1 MSLDPISLDEAD
13 RMLSFVRGVEDRT
26 TWVKMAFI
34 LKEEFGEEGFDMWDY
49 WSSTASNY
57 SPKHARSV
65 WKSCRSQGARKAGI
79 GSLVT
84 LAMQGGY
91 QRQQTQRRVITEE
104 ERQAK
109 AMERAYRIHQEAEQ
123 AKRDQDEAA
132 RIAADMWERAAEDG
146 HAYLARKGIKG
157 ESTRVLS
164 SYALPVRDDET
175 GRVRDW
181 NIRDVLLV
189 PLRHGPNQLVGMQM
203 IFPDGEKHFIKGA
216 PVAGAY
222 CSLGKASP
230 RGVIVVAE
238 GYATAESIYRS
249 TGFYS
254 LAAMNAGNL
263 LAVAAKARA
272 AAPEAEIV
280 IAADDDRFIF
290 ARVVKWLESCGVDC
304 ALLCETNAHDGG
316 KGWKYRWDQDES
328 GVWFVD
334 AWCNG
339 IARQFKNAGMVA
351 AHAAAKAVSG
361 RVVSPAFASL
371 ESRGTDFNDLM
382 LEEGAAMVKSCFN
395 RNSG

>member
-1 MSLDPISLDEAD
+1 MSHDPISLDEAD
-13 RMLSFVRGVEDRT
+13 RMLSFVRGVEDRNL
-26 TWVKMAFI
+26 WVRMAYV
-34 LKEEFGEEGFDMWDY
+34 LKGEFGEEGFDLWDS
-49 WSSTASNY
+49 WSRDGGGY
-57 SPKHARSV
+57 SPKNARAV
-65 WKSCRSQGARKAGI
+65 WKSCKASKSSIGA
-79 GSLVT
+79 LVA
-84 LAMQGGY
+84 LAKEGGY
-91 QRQQTQRRVITEE
+91 QRQSGQRRVVSEE
-104 ERQAK
+104 ERRAR
-109 AMERAYRIHQEAEQ
+109 AMERAHRLYLEAEQ
-123 AKRDQDEAA
+123 EKRDQEEAA

>member
-1 MSLDPISLDEAD
+1 MSHDPISLDEAD

-26 TWVKMAFI
+26 IWVKMAFI
-34 LKEEFGEEGFDMWDY
+34 LKEEFGEEGFGMWDY

-91 QRQQTQRRVITEE
+91 QRKQIERRVITEE
-104 ERQAK
+104 EKREK

-123 AKRDQDEAA
+123 ARRDQEEAA

-157 ESTRVLS
+157 EATRVLNG
-164 SYALPVRDDET
+164 E
-175 GRVRDW
+175 
-181 NIRDVLLV
+181 LLI
-189 PLRHGPNQLVGMQM
+189 PLRHGPGQLVGLQR
-203 IFPDGEKHFIKGA
+203 IKEDGEKLFLRGTPI
-216 PVAGAY
+216 AGAY
-222 CSLGKASP
+222 CSVGKASP

-238 GYATAESIYRS
+238 GYATAESIYRA
-249 TGFYS
+249 TCFYS

-263 LAVAAKARA
+263 LAVAMKAQA

-290 ARVVKWLESCGVDC
+290 ARVVKWLESCGIDC
-304 ALLCETNAHDGG
+304 ALLCETNMHDGG
-316 KGWKYRWDQDES
+316 KGWKYRWGQDEC
-328 GVWFVD
+328 GVWFID

-339 IARQFKNAGMVA
+339 IARQFKNAGMTA

-361 RVVSPAFASL
+361 RVVSPVFASMD
-371 ESRGTDFNDLM
+371 SRGTDFNDLM